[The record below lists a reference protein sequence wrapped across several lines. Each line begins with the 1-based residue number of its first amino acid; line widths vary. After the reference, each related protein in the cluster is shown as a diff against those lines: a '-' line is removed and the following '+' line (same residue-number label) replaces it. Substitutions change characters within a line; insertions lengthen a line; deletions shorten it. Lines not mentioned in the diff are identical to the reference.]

1 MSLAFYYSNSMFRC
15 VLLSFRTNI
24 WQIPENQ
31 ILSVTHNALKP
42 ELKSEQLKG
51 PDKAGSFTS
60 SIVSRPEVKFLPQL
74 YNSNSSNSSDILTSH
89 QKDHSKFSSP
99 RKSDKSTAKFVAKPF
114 SRTLAH
120 APKGVCFLTD
130 ISLGQNSKLK
140 LDESVIKSSDDVEVV
155 HEANPKVAS
164 STNKLNKTSEE
175 LTSKRARGVNF
186 LSFAQSSLDGSSL
199 KTFSDIFSDR
209 FKEAGQL
216 VETKL
221 ADGKQTCPLPK
232 SGEFFEDHG
241 QTSRNATDLLW
252 NLNGEANR
260 TPASI
265 PLRINS
271 VPRDKN
277 QPDDSSLGGPDDN
290 KDGTFLSSIE
300 EKPTTPCKIPVK
312 THRLPFGGPCDQSA
326 SAGYPQAISSTFK
339 TSLLSNTPSL
349 VQKAVQ
355 STLAFAAKF
364 EPEIK
369 SGYNLL

>member
-1 MSLAFYYSNSMFRC
+1 MSLAFYYSNSMFRR
-15 VLLSFRTNI
+15 VLPSFRTNV
-24 WQIPENQ
+24 WQ
-31 ILSVTHNALKP
+31 ILSMTHDALKP

-60 SIVSRPEVKFLPQL
+60 SIVSRPEVKFLPQ
-74 YNSNSSNSSDILTSH
+74 YNSNSSMSSDILTSH
-89 QKDHSKFSSP
+89 LKDHAKFSSP
-99 RKSDKSTAKFVAKPF
+99 GKSSKSAAKFLAKPF

-130 ISLGQNSKLK
+130 ISLDQNSKLK
-140 LDESVIKSSDDVEVV
+140 LDELVRKSSDAVEVV
-155 HEANPKVAS
+155 HETNPKAS
-164 STNKLNKTSEE
+164 STNKLNETSEE

-199 KTFSDIFSDR
+199 KTFSNIFSDR

-216 VETKL
+216 VVTEL

-232 SGEFFEDHG
+232 SGDFFEDHG
-241 QTSRNATDLLW
+241 QTSRNATVLSR

-277 QPDDSSLGGPDDN
+277 QPDDSSLWGPDDN
-290 KDGTFLSSIE
+290 KDDTFLSSTE
-300 EKPTTPCKIPVK
+300 EKLTTPCKIPVK
-312 THRLPFGGPCDQSA
+312 THQLPFGGPCDQSA
-326 SAGYPQAISSTFK
+326 SAGYPQAISSAFK

-355 STLAFAAKF
+355 STLAFASKF

-369 SGYNLL
+369 SGHNLL